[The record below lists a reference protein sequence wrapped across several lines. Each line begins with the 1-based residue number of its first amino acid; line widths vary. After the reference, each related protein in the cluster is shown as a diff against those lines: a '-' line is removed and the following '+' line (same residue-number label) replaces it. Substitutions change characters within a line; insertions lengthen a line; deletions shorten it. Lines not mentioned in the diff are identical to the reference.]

1 LKSKLKNQTDTA
13 QKNEILEIGNY
24 ILKKEID
31 TYGFGRVGEIGE
43 EEEETRRRR
52 PLEGETVRALLLFV

>member
-1 LKSKLKNQTDTA
+1 
-13 QKNEILEIGNY
+13 
-24 ILKKEID
+24 LKKEID
-31 TYGFGRVGEIGE
+31 TYGFGSVGEIGE